1 MSEILLGVQNLLNN
15 PNIRDPAQAEAY
27 TCFNQNIIQY
37 ETRVR
42 AQAVAM
48 AAPQ

>member
-27 TCFNQNIIQY
+27 TCFCQNRADY
-37 ETRVR
+37 EKRVR
-42 AQAVAM
+42 AQARAM
-48 AAPQ
+48 AAE